1 MDTVNIKTIII
12 TVNIIKTTMIITV
25 NIKTIIITVN
35 IIKTIITVNIKTII
49 ITVNIIMRIF
59 WKEWYS
65 MVMIH
70 TNSLKII
77 C

>member
-1 MDTVNIKTIII
+1 MDTVNIKT
-12 TVNIIKTTMIITV
+12 
-25 NIKTIIITVN
+25 
-35 IIKTIITVNIKTII
+35 TII

-59 WKEWYS
+59 WNEWYS